1 MKCAQPR
8 FISKISNISEV
19 KSGKYF
25 LISTSL
31 SNSNS
36 QYSFV
41 YCGKLDRMMD
51 VWRKIEKT
59 IILFSFASSLLLSA
73 LLAWL
78 LNRRSK
84 PLTQLINHVNNVKN
98 GIYDTRVEIRSK
110 DEFSILGNNFNEMSG
125 KIRANMEQ
133 LNNDMK
139 NKQQF
144 IDNLSHELRTPL
156 TSIHGY
162 AEYIQKAA
170 ISEED
175 KYEATLCIMEE
186 SKRLQYMSARMLDIS
201 LLRQASINKTEINV
215 DELFRK
221 ILKTILPISNEKS
234 IKINV
239 SNELKHIMGEQPLI
253 ESLLINLSDWRAEKK
268 KEHMIEQQEIYLSV
282 KEKINIE
289 KKDAV
294 SIFLKY
300 NNYLF
305 NESPDTLDIKIIF
318 SDFFAPE
325 KYIWQLSLSLEN
337 NKKYYY
343 CQIDAVTGQ
352 LSSLTRADYS
362 GIQKP
367 EYSTLL
373 TKFRAGTLMNKK
385 LDFYNNRIREVISN
399 NPFNVKEIMIKNI
412 NLKDTHYIG
421 FRPIAVIRAD
431 LSDGK
436 AYEISFYTDTDEITS
451 IDCT

>member
-1 MKCAQPR
+1 
-8 FISKISNISEV
+8 
-19 KSGKYF
+19 
-25 LISTSL
+25 
-31 SNSNS
+31 
-36 QYSFV
+36 
-41 YCGKLDRMMD
+41 
-51 VWRKIEKT
+51 
-59 IILFSFASSLLLSA
+59 
-73 LLAWL
+73 
-78 LNRRSK
+78 
-84 PLTQLINHVNNVKN
+84 
-98 GIYDTRVEIRSK
+98 
-110 DEFSILGNNFNEMSG
+110 
-125 KIRANMEQ
+125 
-133 LNNDMK
+133 
-139 NKQQF
+139 
-144 IDNLSHELRTPL
+144 
-156 TSIHGY
+156 
-162 AEYIQKAA
+162 
-170 ISEED
+170 
-175 KYEATLCIMEE
+175 
-186 SKRLQYMSARMLDIS
+186 
-201 LLRQASINKTEINV
+201 
-215 DELFRK
+215 
-221 ILKTILPISNEKS
+221 
-234 IKINV
+234 
-239 SNELKHIMGEQPLI
+239 MGEQPLI

-399 NPFNVKEIMIKNI
+399 TPFNVKEIMIKDI